1 MPSLSAFSP
10 VLIWFLAGI
19 VFLALELVLPGL
31 VVFFFGV
38 GAWCAALAVALYPV
52 PLAGQFMV
60 FLAASILSLVL
71 LRSTIKKVFLGRTL
85 DTDAMQGDVLP
96 KATGEV
102 IEDIQP
108 PAPGTVKYGGS
119 FWKATA
125 DVPLVKG
132 TVVRIME
139 KSNLTVKVSP
149 VTPEGDV

>member
-60 FLAASILSLVL
+60 FLAASVLSLVL

-85 DTDAMQGDVLP
+85 DTDAMQNGVLSG
-96 KATGEV
+96 ATGEV

-119 FWKATA
+119 FWQATA
-125 DVPLVKG
+125 DMPLAKG

-149 VTPEGDV
+149 VTPEGEV